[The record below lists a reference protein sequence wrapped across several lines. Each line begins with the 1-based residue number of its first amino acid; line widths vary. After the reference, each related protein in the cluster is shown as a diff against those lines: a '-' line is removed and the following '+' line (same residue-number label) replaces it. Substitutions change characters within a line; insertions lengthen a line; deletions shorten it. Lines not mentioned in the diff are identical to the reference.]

1 MKLFNLATG
10 ALLCATFSLAADV
23 QTVDEIIAKVNGD
36 IVSRNELE
44 RTAKE
49 MVAELRAQNLSGQRL
64 EEEYN
69 SHQKDILRNKIDS
82 LLLVQRGK
90 ELNIDVTSELNK
102 YLADLQRR
110 STIADPEKFR
120 EYVHQQTGLSWEDFQ
135 SDARN
140 SIMTRR
146 VISEEV
152 SRNVSVSAAEVQAY
166 YEAHKKDFV
175 REEKVYLQEILIST
189 DGKDAAG
196 VAAAQKKARDLA
208 ARAAKGERF
217 ADLARDNS
225 DSTTAQQ
232 GGDLGQGYKKGELL
246 KDLEDAVWN
255 LPKGGVTQPIK
266 MPSGFLI
273 LKVIQHTKEGQAEL
287 ADVQPQI
294 EEILY
299 EPKMEPKVRAYLTN
313 LRKTAFLE
321 IKDGYVDTGACP
333 GCDTRWQDVAVLRPE
348 MTTKAAV
355 SQRVQHKRLLF
366 LIPIPGTE
374 KTVTGKSSSR

>member
-1 MKLFNLATG
+1 MRLFNLAAG
-10 ALLCATFSLAADV
+10 AVICATFGLAADV

-36 IVSRNELE
+36 IVSKNELE

-49 MVAELRAQNLSGQRL
+49 MLAEMRAQNMTGPRL
-64 EEEYN
+64 ETEFSARE
-69 SHQKDILRNKIDS
+69 KDILRNKIDQ

-120 EYVHQQTGLSWEDFQ
+120 EYIHQQTGMSWEDFQ
-135 SDARN
+135 SEARN
-140 SIMTRR
+140 SITTRR

-166 YEAHKKDFV
+166 YDAHKADFV
-175 REEKVYLQEILIST
+175 REEKVYLQEILVST

-196 VAAAQKKARDLA
+196 IAAAEKKAKDLSS
-208 ARAAKGERF
+208 RASRGERF
-217 ADLARDNS
+217 AELARDNS

-232 GGDLGQGYKKGELL
+232 GGDLGSYKKGELR

-255 LPKGGVTQPIK
+255 LPKGAVTPPLRIS
-266 MPSGFLI
+266 SGFLVM
-273 LKVIQHTKEGQAEL
+273 KVTQHTKEGQAEL

-299 EPKMEPKVRAYLTN
+299 EPKLEPKVRDYLTG

-321 IKDGYVDTGACP
+321 IKDGYVDSGACP

-348 MTTKAAV
+348 TITKREV
-355 SQRVQHKRLLF
+355 SQRIRHKRLLF
-366 LIPIPGTE
+366 LIPVPGTQE
-374 KTVTGKSSSR
+374 TVTGKSSSR

>member
-1 MKLFNLATG
+1 MKLFNLAAG
-10 ALLCATFSLAADV
+10 ALICATFGFAADV

-36 IVSRNELE
+36 IVSKNELE
-44 RTAKE
+44 RTAKD
-49 MVAELRAQNLSGQRL
+49 MVAEMRAQNITGQRL
-64 EEEYN
+64 ETEFNARE
-69 SHQKDILRNKIDS
+69 KDILRNKIDS

-102 YLADLQRR
+102 YVADLQRR

-120 EYVHQQTGLSWEDFQ
+120 EYIHQQTGMSWEDFQ
-135 SDARN
+135 SEARN

-152 SRNVSVSAAEVQAY
+152 SRTVSVSAAEVQAY
-166 YEAHKKDFV
+166 YDAHKADFV

-189 DGKDAAG
+189 EGKDAAG
-196 VAAAQKKARDLA
+196 IAAAEKKAKDLA
-208 ARAAKGERF
+208 SRAAKGERF
-217 ADLARDNS
+217 GELARDNS

-232 GGDLGQGYKKGELL
+232 GGDLGSYKKGELR
-246 KDLEDAVWN
+246 KDLEDAVWD
-255 LPKGGVTQPIK
+255 LPKGGVTPPLKVQ
-266 MPSGFLI
+266 SGFLI
-273 LKVIQHTKEGQAEL
+273 LKVVQHTKAGQAEL

-299 EPKMEPKVRAYLTN
+299 EPKMEPKVRDYLTG
-313 LRKTAFLE
+313 LRKSAFLE

-348 MTTKAAV
+348 TTTKREVA
-355 SQRVQHKRLLF
+355 QRVRHKRLLF
-366 LIPIPGTE
+366 IIPIPGTQQ
-374 KTVTGKSSSR
+374 TVTGKSSSR

>member
-1 MKLFNLATG
+1 MKLFNIAAG
-10 ALLCATFSLAADV
+10 ALLCASFCRAADV

-49 MVAELRAQNLSGQRL
+49 MVAELRAQNISGQRL
-64 EEEYN
+64 ETEFNNRE
-69 SHQKDILRNKIDS
+69 KDILRNKIDS

-120 EYVHQQTGLSWEDFQ
+120 EYIHQQTGMSWEDFQ
-135 SDARN
+135 SEAKSN
-140 SIMTRR
+140 IVTRR

-152 SRNVSVSAAEVQAY
+152 TRNVSVSSAEVQAY
-166 YEAHKKDFV
+166 YEAHKKDFI
-175 REEKVYLQEILIST
+175 REERVYLQEILVST

-196 VAAAQKKARDLA
+196 VAAAEKKAKDLA
-208 ARAAKGERF
+208 ARASKGERF
-217 ADLARDNS
+217 PELARDNS

-232 GGDLGQGYKKGELL
+232 GGDLGGYKRGELR
-246 KDLEDAVWN
+246 KELEDAVWN
-255 LPKGGVTQPIK
+255 LPKGAVTQPLK
-266 MPSGFLI
+266 VPSGFLI
-273 LKVIQHTKEGQAEL
+273 LKIMQHTKEGQAEL

-299 EPKMEPKVRAYLTN
+299 EPKMEPKIRAYLTG

-321 IKDGYVDTGACP
+321 IKDGYVDSGACP
-333 GCDTRWQDVAVLRPE
+333 GCDTRWKDVAVLRPE
-348 MTTKAAV
+348 TTTKREV
-355 SQRVQHKRLLF
+355 SERVRHKRLLF
-366 LIPIPGTE
+366 IIPIPGTQQ
-374 KTVTGKSSSR
+374 TVTGKSSSR

>member
-1 MKLFNLATG
+1 MKLFKLAAG
-10 ALLCATFSLAADV
+10 ALVCATFGLAADV

-64 EEEYN
+64 EDEYN

-120 EYVHQQTGLSWEDFQ
+120 EYIHQQTGMSWEDFQ
-135 SDARN
+135 SEAKN
-140 SIMTRR
+140 NIMTRR

-152 SRNVSVSAAEVQAY
+152 SRNVSVSATEVQAY
-166 YEAHKKDFV
+166 YEAHKKDFI
-175 REEKVYLQEILIST
+175 RQEKVYLQEILVST
-189 DGKDAAG
+189 EGKDASG
-196 VAAAQKKARDLA
+196 IAAAEKKAKDLS

-232 GGDLGQGYKKGELL
+232 GGDLGSGYGKGDLV
-246 KDLEDAVWN
+246 KSLEDAVWN
-255 LPKGGVTQPIK
+255 LPKGGVTPPIK
-266 MPSGFLI
+266 VPSGFLV
-273 LKVIQHTKEGQAEL
+273 LKVTQHTKEGQAEL

-299 EPKMEPKVRAYLTN
+299 EPKMEPKIREYLTG

-348 MTTKAAV
+348 TTSKVAV
-355 SQRVQHKRLLF
+355 SQRIQHKRLLF
-366 LIPIPGTE
+366 LIPIPGTS